1 VVVVVVVMGVMG
13 VVVVVV
19 VWGVMGVVVV
29 VVVVRIGLVMAGMP
43 PNSEQHD
50 SSSAA

>member
-1 VVVVVVVMGVMG
+1 VVVVVVMMG

-19 VWGVMGVVVV
+19 VPRV
-29 VVVVRIGLVMAGMP
+29 GLVMAGMP